1 MGPPEEAGIKKTMQA
16 AIDIGTN
23 SVLLLIGERLPDGT
37 VRPVEDRARVT
48 RLGEGLAACGAIS
61 DAAAERTLSA
71 LREYMELCDRHKV
84 EGIAAI
90 GTAALRNASNAR
102 DFLLMAKKAMGLSIE
117 VISPEREAELTFLAA
132 ASDFGREIV
141 VIDIGGGST
150 ELITELKGVRELVSM
165 PIGCVVLTENH
176 VKSDPPSQHDVDSLR
191 GCVRHELS
199 KGIEPHIFARP
210 HEAKLVATAGTATAI
225 MAMHLALDPY
235 IPEAVHGSLLK
246 ITDLRDIV
254 DMLRCKTVAER
265 RSIKGLMPERA
276 DVILAGSIL
285 LHDAM
290 SYLGYADATI
300 SDRGVKWGLFY
311 ERFCKA

>member
-1 MGPPEEAGIKKTMQA
+1 VGTTEKAGIKKTMQA

-23 SVLLLIGERLPDGT
+23 SVLLLIGERLPDGS
-37 VRPVEDRARVT
+37 VRPIEDRAKVT
-48 RLGEGLAACGAIS
+48 RLGEGLTATGAIS
-61 DAAAERTLSA
+61 EAAAERTLSA
-71 LREYMELCDRHKV
+71 LREYMQLCDSHKV
-84 EGIAAI
+84 TGIAAI
-90 GTAALRNASNAR
+90 GTAALRNASNAS
-102 DFLLMAKKAMGLSIE
+102 DFLLMAKKVMGLSIE

-150 ELITELKGVRELVSM
+150 EFITELKGVRELVSI
-165 PIGCVVLTENH
+165 PIGCVNLTENH
-176 VKSDPPSQHDVDSLR
+176 VRGDAASNHELDELR
-191 GCVRHELS
+191 GNIRQELARC
-199 KGIEPHIFARP
+199 IQPQIFARP
-210 HEAKLVATAGTATAI
+210 HEAKLVATAGTATTI
-225 MAMHLALDPY
+225 MAIRLALDPY
-235 IPEAVHGSLLK
+235 IPDAVHGSLLK

-290 SYLGYADATI
+290 SYLGYADATV

-311 ERFCKA
+311 ESFCKA